1 MIHRSVPPARDRGIG
16 DIPKVAPMAR
26 HIALLRG
33 INVGSNHRIGMAEL
47 RELLAANGFEDPR
60 TLLASGNVVL
70 GSRKR
75 PATVAREL
83 NALIRERFGFDIGIV
98 VRSRDELAAVVAD
111 NPLGDVDG
119 EPKNLHVVFL
129 SGTPDAAEAER
140 LAAAVTDPERLV
152 VRGSEIYVW
161 YANGMQGSPAAK
173 LLTDARLGVIPTA
186 RNWNTVLKLLELA
199 DAP

>member
-1 MIHRSVPPARDRGIG
+1 MDRSVPRTADRGIR

-33 INVGSNHRIGMAEL
+33 INVGSNNRIGMAEL
-47 RELLAANGFEDPR
+47 RALLAERGFEDPR

-98 VRSRDELAAVVAD
+98 VRSRDELAAVIEG
-111 NPLGDVDG
+111 NPLGDPAGD
-119 EPKNLHVVFL
+119 PKNLHVTFL

-140 LAAAVTDPERLV
+140 LETTVAEPERLA
-152 VRGSEIYVW
+152 VRGREIYVW

-173 LLTDARLGVIPTA
+173 LLSDAKLGVIPTA
-186 RNWNTVLKLLELA
+186 RNWNTVMKLLELA
-199 DAP
+199 DER